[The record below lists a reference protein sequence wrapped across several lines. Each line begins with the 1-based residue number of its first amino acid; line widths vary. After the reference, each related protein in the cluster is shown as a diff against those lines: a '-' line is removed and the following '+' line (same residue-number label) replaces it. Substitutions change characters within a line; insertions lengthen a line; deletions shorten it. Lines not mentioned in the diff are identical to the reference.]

1 MAMDMDMDVSM
12 EAAPW
17 PDLSEEA
24 EAKLAVGVHSCFR
37 MWTALK
43 LALEHGFGGR
53 RASHKAV
60 RLASHVVAWFV
71 HTEGATT
78 ACTPFP
84 SLV

>member
-1 MAMDMDMDVSM
+1 MDMDMDVSM

-17 PDLSEEA
+17 PNLSAEA
-24 EAKLAVGVHSCFR
+24 AAKLAVGVHSCFR

-53 RASHKAV
+53 SASHKAEQ
-60 RLASHVVAWFV
+60 LANHVVAWFV
-71 HTEGATT
+71 HSKGAIA
-78 ACTPFP
+78 ACTPLP